1 MLTVFLRTI
10 FIYVFLLVVMRVMGK
25 RQVGELQLQEL
36 IVTFMLSELAVSPI
50 ANPATPLLY
59 AIIPIL
65 TLLSIELILSF
76 WMTHSNRMKR
86 LLSGTPALVICKG
99 KLDQKV
105 MADNRLEI
113 EELLAE
119 LRQNGVATPSEV
131 QYAVLEENGKL
142 SVFPKAGYGAATWQ
156 DMQNGASETGIAH
169 AVVVDG
175 EIRWTALSLAG
186 RDEGWLMAY
195 LRKKKL
201 PLSQVFLMTV
211 DDGGEVYLV
220 RREVSG
226 DNVRL

>member
-10 FIYVFLLVVMRVMGK
+10 FVYVFLLVVMRVMGK

-50 ANPATPLLY
+50 ADPSAPLLY

-76 WMTHSNRMKR
+76 WMTRSNRMKR
-86 LLSGTPALVICKG
+86 LLSGKPALVICKG
-99 KLDQKV
+99 KLDQRV

-119 LRQNGVATPSEV
+119 LRQNGVASPTEV

-156 DMQNGASETGIAH
+156 ELQNGAAETGIAH

-175 EIRWTALSLAG
+175 EVRGEALALAG
-186 RDEGWLMAY
+186 RDEKWLTAY
-195 LRKKKL
+195 LRRKKL
-201 PLSQVFLMTV
+201 PLPMVFLMTV
-211 DDGGEVYLV
+211 DDSGDVYLV
-220 RREVSG
+220 AK
-226 DNVRL
+226 D